1 MAEEKNELVVSE
13 QSLPWLKMSDKAV
26 KAVQLSR
33 SVHRAK
39 HGLFANIPIVCQG
52 PVCPY
57 GETCMALGNDIAPEG
72 EPCPVEIAQI
82 LELYE
87 KYSEELQVDTKQM
100 VNLSLLKSLIDAEVT
115 ISRCEAILA
124 KDANIIQELVTSVLP
139 NGRVIKNPAPHIALD
154 IKAKAIKQKNEALQ
168 LLNSTPKDK
177 AKQGAINII
186 DASTYASRIR
196 AEAERLKREQ
206 EKIID
211 VTPEEE
217 TKHENRKDNN

>member
-1 MAEEKNELVVSE
+1 MSE
-13 QSLPWLKMSDKAV
+13 QKNLPAEVPNLPWLKMSEKAT

-33 SVHRAK
+33 SVQKTK

-57 GETCMALGNDIAPEG
+57 GETCMALGNDVAPEG

-82 LELYE
+82 LELYD
-87 KYSEELQVDTKQM
+87 KYTEELKIDTTQM
-100 VNLSLLKSLIDAEVT
+100 VNLSLLKSLIDAEIT
-115 ISRCEAILA
+115 IARCEAILA

-154 IKAKAIKQKNEALQ
+154 IKAKAIKQKNEAMQ

-177 AKQGAINII
+177 AKTEGINII

-196 AEAERLKREQ
+196 AEAERLRREQ

-211 VTPEEE
+211 VKPDQVEF
-217 TKHENRKDNN
+217 KDRKNTN